1 MRFYFCDAMK
11 YVIIIP
17 TYNERG
23 NISLLIPEIFQ
34 ILPASRIFVVDDSSP
49 DGTAEAVRFMQKEF
63 PNLSLLVRER
73 KEGLGM
79 AYLHAME
86 ETLKDNSVEKIII
99 MDADFSH
106 NPEYLPDMIKES
118 EYFDVI
124 IGSRY
129 VKGGGV
135 VGWELWRRVLS
146 KFASMYCRSITRMPI
161 YDFTGGFCVI
171 GSDKLKGL
179 DFSKI
184 DASGYAFLIEFKY
197 FLWKLGATFKE
208 IPIVFRNRRLG
219 ESKFSS
225 GILMEGV
232 LAPWKIIF
240 KK

>member
-1 MRFYFCDAMK
+1 MD

-17 TYNERG
+17 TYNERR
-23 NISLLIPEIFQ
+23 NICLFISEIFH
-34 ILPASRIFVVDDSSP
+34 ILPGSRIFVVDDNSP
-49 DGTAEAVRFMQKEF
+49 DGTAEAVRSMQKDF
-63 PNLSLLVRER
+63 PNISLLVRAR
-73 KEGLGM
+73 KEGLGT
-79 AYLHAME
+79 AYIDAMKE
-86 ETLKDNSVEKIII
+86 VLKDSSVGKIII

-106 NPEYLPDMIKES
+106 NPEYLPGMIKES
-118 EYFDVI
+118 DYFDVV

-129 VKGGGV
+129 IKGGGV
-135 VGWELWRRVLS
+135 VEWELWRKMLS
-146 KFASMYCRSITRMPI
+146 KFASMYCKTITRMPI
-161 YDFTGGFCVI
+161 HDFTAGFCVI
-171 GSDKLKGL
+171 RSENLRRL

-184 DASGYAFLIEFKY
+184 DASGYAFSIELKY